1 MVHTT
6 VLLHTTIELLNL
18 KPGNTVLDCTV
29 NGGGHSSEVCRRFG
43 QDVQII
49 GMDLDESAL
58 EQADKRLRKEK
69 CNFQLFSAN
78 FRNLDSVLKKAGV
91 ETVAGVIFDLGLSSP
106 HLENSG
112 RGFSFQRDEP
122 LSMTFSKK
130 ADSSALTAEK
140 IVNEWDA
147 ENIQAILEGYGEERF
162 AGPIARAIV
171 RGRQEKRIETTFE
184 LLQILNSALPEW
196 YKRSRRHFATRTFQ
210 ALRMTVND
218 EIAALKEGL
227 DKAFSFLS
235 VGGRIVVISF
245 HSVED
250 RAVKKFFKSKAQA
263 GQAEII
269 LKKPTVPSR
278 EEIKDNPRARSGK
291 LRVAEKRK
299 IL

>member
-1 MVHTT
+1 MAHTT

-29 NGGGHSSEVCRRFG
+29 NGGGHSREVCRRFG
-43 QDVQII
+43 QDVRVI
-49 GMDLDESAL
+49 GLDLDEKAL

-78 FRNLDSVLKKAGV
+78 FRNLDSVLKKTGV
-91 ETVAGVIFDLGLSSP
+91 STVTGVIFDLGLSSL

-112 RGFSFQRDEP
+112 RGFSFQSDEP
-122 LSMTFSKK
+122 LSMTFSGKTDPK
-130 ADSSALTAEK
+130 ALTAEK
-140 IVNEWDA
+140 IVNEWEA

-162 AGPIARAIV
+162 AGLIAEAVV
-171 RGRQEKRIETTFE
+171 RERQEKRIKTTFE
-184 LLQILNSALPEW
+184 LLQILNQALPKW
-196 YKRSRRHFATRTFQ
+196 YKRSKRHFATKTFQ

-218 EIAALKEGL
+218 EIGALKEGL
-227 DKAFSFLS
+227 NKAFSFLS
-235 VGGRIVVISF
+235 IGGRIAVISF
-245 HSVED
+245 HSIED
-250 RAVKKFFKSKAQA
+250 RTVKRFFKSKAEA

-269 LKKPTVPSR
+269 LKKPVVPTR

-299 IL
+299 TL